1 MTKVLL
7 LHPGAMGSSL
17 GNNLVE
23 NGHEVFWVSEGR
35 SEATEARAT
44 QANLTRTSCLAEAI
58 TEVEVVLSVCPPEN
72 AIEVGCAIAETEFSG
87 TYCDANAIAPA
98 TSHRLLDIYGER
110 YVDGGIVGPPARV
123 HGHTRLYLSGS
134 NAKQISKLFQSTRV
148 QTEVLVNGPLTA
160 SAMKMCYAA
169 YTKGTA
175 ALILGIRALAEHYG
189 VSSALQAEWSQ
200 SQNSL
205 WDRSERMGSGTSRK
219 AWRFAPEMREIAK
232 TFTGAE
238 LPSGFHE
245 AAAEIYSR
253 MASLKHQEN
262 VESTKVIQYLL
273 ARNDTDS

>member
-1 MTKVLL
+1 M
-7 LHPGAMGSSL
+7 
-17 GNNLVE
+17 E

-44 QANLTRTSCLAEAI
+44 QASLTRTGCLAEAI

-72 AIEVGCAIAETEFSG
+72 AIEVGCAIAETEFLG

-98 TSHRLLDIYGER
+98 TSQRLLDVYGDR
-110 YVDGGIVGPPARV
+110 YVDGGIVGPPALV

-148 QTEVLVNGPLTA
+148 QTEVLVSGPLTA

-189 VSSALQAEWSQ
+189 VSSTLQAEWSQ

-205 WDRSERMGSGTSRK
+205 WDRSERMGPGTSRK

-232 TFTGAE
+232 TFNGAE

-253 MASLKHQEN
+253 MAALKHHED
-262 VESTKVIQYLL
+262 VETTEVLQCLL
-273 ARNDTDS
+273 ARNDSDS

>member
-1 MTKVLL
+1 MTTVLL

-17 GNNLVE
+17 GDNLVE
-23 NGHEVFWVSEGR
+23 NGHKVFWVSADR
-35 SEATEARAT
+35 SEATEARAA
-44 QANLTRTSCLAEAI
+44 QAGLTRTGSLTETI
-58 TEVEVVLSVCPPEN
+58 TEVEVVLSVCPPES
-72 AIEVGCAIAETEFSG
+72 AIEVGCAIAETEFKG
-87 TYCDANAIAPA
+87 TYCDANAISPS
-98 TSHRLLDIYGER
+98 TSQTLLDIYGER

-123 HGHTRLYLSGS
+123 HGHTRLYLSGT
-134 NAKQISKLFQSTRV
+134 NAQQIADLFQSTRV
-148 QTEVLVNGPLTA
+148 QTEVLVNGPLSA

-189 VSSALQAEWSQ
+189 VSSTLQAEWSQ

-205 WDRSERMGSGTSRK
+205 WDRSERIGPGSSRK

-232 TFTGAE
+232 TFDSAE

-253 MASLKHQEN
+253 MASLKQEES
-262 VESTKVIQYLL
+262 VETTTVLEFLL
-273 ARNDTDS
+273 AENSSDS

>member
-1 MTKVLL
+1 MTRVLL

-17 GNNLVE
+17 GHNLVE
-23 NGHEVFWVSEGR
+23 NGHEVFWISEGR
-35 SEATEARAT
+35 SETTEARAT
-44 QANLTRTSCLAEAI
+44 QASLTRTGCLADAI
-58 TEVEVVLSVCPPEN
+58 TQVEVVLSVCPPEN
-72 AIEVGCAIAETEFSG
+72 AIQVGCTIAETDFSG

-98 TSHRLLDIYGER
+98 TSQRILDVFGDR
-110 YVDGGIVGPPARV
+110 YVDGGIVGPPAHV

-134 NAKQISKLFQSTRV
+134 NAQQISDLFRSTRV

-200 SQNSL
+200 SQNTL
-205 WDRSERMGSGTSRK
+205 WDRSERMGPGTSRK

-232 TFTGAE
+232 TFNGAD

-253 MASLKHQEN
+253 MASLKYKEDVDTTLVLH
-262 VESTKVIQYLL
+262 YLL

>member
-1 MTKVLL
+1 MKRVLL

-17 GNNLVE
+17 GSNLVE
-23 NGHEVFWVSEGR
+23 NGHEVLWVSEGR
-35 SEATEARAT
+35 SETTEARAT
-44 QANLTRTSCLAEAI
+44 QANLTRTGCLAEAI

-72 AIEVGCAIAETEFSG
+72 AIEVGRAVAETGFLG

-98 TSHRLLDIYGER
+98 TSQRLLDIYGDR
-110 YVDGGIVGPPARV
+110 YVDGGIVGPPPHV
-123 HGHTRLYLSGS
+123 QGHTRLYLSGL
-134 NAKQISKLFQSTRV
+134 NAKQISDLFQSTRV

-189 VSSALQAEWSQ
+189 VSNALQAEWSQ

-205 WDRSERMGSGTSRK
+205 WDRSERMGPGTSRK

-232 TFTGAE
+232 TFGGAE

-253 MASLKHQEN
+253 MASLKHEEE
-262 VESTKVIQYLL
+262 VETTKVLQYLL
-273 ARNDTDS
+273 AGRND